1 MVGNSSSAHRFL
13 QIYIA
18 LVATLFLPILAKAEV
33 FRARSG
39 TECLKILKL
48 NPKGIESRESGV
60 PYDCMTARY
69 GLDID
74 SPAGSRTDLA
84 HSYSLSF
91 IEYGGTP
98 ADRLEERQWAA
109 LQRVLATNKQKYV
122 VVFIHG
128 WHHNAN
134 IGDRDVQRMHVFLSY
149 ARSFL
154 NQRAAYR
161 DTELIGVYVGW
172 NASVWRQGYLSP
184 LDHLSYRAKK
194 RESDRIAKKVVS
206 DLSEISASLNIQP
219 GNPTADKMLVVGHS
233 FGGNILAA
241 GLKNDILHDLKDYS
255 GGPPLAPPL
264 GDMVVMLNPAS
275 EARNLIDIQKLIRQQ
290 KLKFPINQAP
300 HWMALTS
307 TDDWNDGE
315 YCAKTSEAKE
325 ARSETGQIPDECLKE
340 SEAKWDT
347 ATGKAF
353 NYGQVLLSGKSA
365 KEDYTAIGHFLPT
378 RQYLYGTTHDL
389 TAIEGAKFRT
399 EYWNGIKADRS
410 VCDIAPEWV
419 PELRRSL
426 SDWDTYYAP
435 EPRPTKF
442 ARSAKQKTEY
452 QLRAYLYRRS
462 TKETFSARYNNEPY
476 WNVRTLPNLIADHNG
491 FMSYMLMC
499 MLNQFV
505 LDDPAG
511 TYPVR

>member
-1 MVGNSSSAHRFL
+1 
-13 QIYIA
+13 
-18 LVATLFLPILAKAEV
+18 
-33 FRARSG
+33 
-39 TECLKILKL
+39 
-48 NPKGIESRESGV
+48 
-60 PYDCMTARY
+60 MTARY
-69 GLDID
+69 SLDLD
-74 SPAGSRTDLA
+74 APPGSRTDLA
-84 HSYSLSF
+84 RSYSLSF

-109 LQRVLATNKQKYV
+109 LQRILATNKKKYV

-154 NQRAAYR
+154 NQRASYR
-161 DTELIGVYVGW
+161 GAELIGVYIGW

-194 RESDRIAKKVVS
+194 SESDRIAKKVVS
-206 DLSEISASLNIQP
+206 DLSEISALLDIQP
-219 GNPTADKMLVVGHS
+219 GNPAADKMLVVGHS

-241 GLKNDILHDLKDYS
+241 GLKNDILQDLQGYN
-255 GGPPLAPPL
+255 GGTPLAPPL

-275 EARNLIDIQKLIRQQ
+275 EARNLIDIQKLVRQRR
-290 KLKFPINQAP
+290 LKFPINQAP

-307 TDDWNDGE
+307 TDDWNAEE
-315 YCAKTSEAKE
+315 YCAKTSENKE
-325 ARSETGQIPDECLKE
+325 GRSEKRLLPEECLEE

-347 ATGKAF
+347 ATGNAF
-353 NYGQVLLSGKSA
+353 NYGQVLLNGNGS
-365 KEDYTAIGHFLPT
+365 KEDYTALGHFLPT
-378 RQYLYGTTHDL
+378 REYPYGTTHDL

-410 VCDIAPEWV
+410 VCDTAQEWL
-419 PELRRSL
+419 PELRRAL
-426 SDWDTYYAP
+426 NNWDTFYAS

-442 ARSAKQKTEY
+442 ARSASMETEY

-462 TKETFSARYNNEPY
+462 IKATYSARYNNEPY
-476 WNVRTLPNLIADHNG
+476 WNVRTLPNLITDHSG